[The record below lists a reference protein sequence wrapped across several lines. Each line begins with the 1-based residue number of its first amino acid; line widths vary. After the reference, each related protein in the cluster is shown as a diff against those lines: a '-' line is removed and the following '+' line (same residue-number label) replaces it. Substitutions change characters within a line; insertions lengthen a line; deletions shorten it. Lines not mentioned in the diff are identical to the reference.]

1 MNIYHTVKS
10 TIFVKHIYGYHYI
23 KMPAKQNNP
32 LHKLLKLFLD
42 LLVIVFLFYL
52 FLWIHIPT
60 VPKNLDGFWIFTYS
74 QYKSLGLFILSW
86 LLISQQVKFYS
97 VIHYFSERVKKII
110 FQVFLFSIVIFAV
123 SGIKT
128 DYLYSNEESLC
139 FITILTVYLLVSR
152 GISQLIVKT
161 NEKFGSKQK
170 INVLVIGKN
179 NNSKSFINVL
189 TDKLYNYRIVSNL
202 VENLQEITEKKFSFE
217 EFEEIITNQKIDCIY
232 ISMYSDIKKEYVL
245 EIIEIAER
253 KYIPVEFISQSY
265 LEQYESFDIKY
276 YDTFPIF
283 LPSHYPLDGVWNQ
296 AYKRIFD
303 VIFSTLVIVFILS
316 WFYPI
321 IALLIIIDSGFPV
334 LYKQKRNGLQG
345 NFFDCLK
352 FRSMRPS
359 KDNDKKATVKGDVR
373 ITRIGKFLRK
383 SSIDELPQFFNVLKG
398 EMSVVGPRPHMITQD
413 EYYTNVI
420 KKYALRHYVK
430 PGITGLAQVRGYR
443 GEVNSDQDME
453 LRIRADIFYVKNW
466 SFWLDLR
473 IIVNTTIKMFLGDK
487 NAI

>member
-1 MNIYHTVKS
+1 MSKDKQS
-10 TIFVKHIYGYHYI
+10 IFNKIF
-23 KMPAKQNNP
+23 
-32 LHKLLKLFLD
+32 FLGLD
-42 LLVIVFLFYL
+42 ISVVLVLFYA

-86 LLISQQVKFYS
+86 LLISQQVKFYG
-97 VIHYFSERVKKII
+97 VVHYFSERVKKII

-128 DYLYSNEESLC
+128 DYLYSSEESAY
-139 FITILTVYLLVSR
+139 FIAILTTYLFLTR
-152 GISQLIVKT
+152 CISWLIVKAG
-161 NEKFGSKQK
+161 EKSGRKKK
-170 INVLVIGKN
+170 IQAIIIGKN
-179 NNSKSFINVL
+179 NNSASFIEL
-189 TDKLYNYRIVSNL
+189 LSDKPSDYQIVSFL
-202 VENLQEITEKKFSFE
+202 VNHPQNQNEEKFNFNQLKKFLKE
-217 EFEEIITNQKIDCIY
+217 RKIDVIY
-232 ISMYSDIKKEYVL
+232 ISMFSDLEKEEVNEL
-245 EIIEIAER
+245 IEVAER
-253 KYIPVEFISQSY
+253 NYIPFEFIPQNY
-265 LEQYESFDIKY
+265 LRQYESFDVKY

-283 LPSHYPLDGVWNQ
+283 TLSHYPLDGVWNQ
-296 AYKRIFD
+296 TYKRVFD
-303 VIFSTLVIVFILS
+303 VIFSVLVIVLILS
-316 WFYPI
+316 WLYPI

-334 LYKQKRNGLQG
+334 LYRQKRNGLQG
-345 NFFDCLK
+345 KYFNCLK

-359 KDNDKKATVKGDVR
+359 IDNDKKATVKGDTR
-373 ITRIGKFLRK
+373 ITKIGKFLRT

-398 EMSVVGPRPHMITQD
+398 DMSIVGPRPHMITQD

-453 LRIRADIFYVKNW
+453 LRIRADVFYVKNW
-466 SFWLDLR
+466 SFWLDLG
-473 IIVNTTIKMFLGDK
+473 IIAKTTVKMLLGDK